1 MMTKMIAKFA
11 KDESGVTA
19 VEYGVL
25 AFALVA
31 AIALVTQTYGTKLGL
46 AFGRVADAIGVAG
59 S

>member
-1 MMTKMIAKFA
+1 MMNKMIARFG

-31 AIALVTQTYGTKLGL
+31 AIALVTTGYGTALAA
-46 AFGRVADAIGVAG
+46 AFGRVAAAVAA
-59 S
+59 